1 MASADIER
9 RVAAYY
15 AKKLRDHGA
24 THQGVDWNS
33 DESQV
38 LRFEQFM
45 RIVDPDRRPSVLD
58 WGCGYGAFAEYLERR
73 GVPARYVG
81 YDVAPEM
88 IAVARAR
95 FGGSDDRT
103 FTDDRGT
110 LTLADI
116 TVASGIFN
124 VLADTPRDAW
134 QEYTLDTIRD
144 LAALTRRGLA
154 FNMLTSYSD
163 PERMQDRLFYGDPGF
178 YFDWCK
184 RNLSRHVALLHDYGL
199 YEFTILVRFEV
210 GATPGVRGAA

>member
-1 MASADIER
+1 MPSPDIER

-15 AKKLRDHGA
+15 AEKLREHGA

-45 RIVDPDRRPSVLD
+45 PLIDAERETSVLD

-73 GVPARYVG
+73 AVAARYVG

-88 IAVARAR
+88 VAAAR
-95 FGGSDDRT
+95 LRFDGRDDRT
-103 FTDDRGT
+103 FTDDRE
-110 LTLADI
+110 TLAPADV

-124 VLADTPRDAW
+124 VLADTAPDAW
-134 QEYTLDTIRD
+134 QEYALDTIRD

-184 RNLSRHVALLHDYGL
+184 RNLSPHVALLHDYGL
-199 YEFTILVRFEV
+199 YEFTILVRFEI
-210 GATPGVRGAA
+210 GATPGERGAA